1 MILFSVRR
9 TDLCHYDTDNLY
21 SVSKSRR
28 DIRLMPQFFLGEV
41 GWWQIVIVIVIVFV
55 IVIWIL
61 IEISVTLICHFE
73 KKK

>member
-28 DIRLMPQFFLGEV
+28 DIRLMPRFFLGEV
-41 GWWQIVIVIVIVFV
+41 GWWQIVIVI
-55 IVIWIL
+55 WIL
-61 IEISVTLICHFE
+61 IEISVALIIICHFE
-73 KKK
+73 KKKYLS